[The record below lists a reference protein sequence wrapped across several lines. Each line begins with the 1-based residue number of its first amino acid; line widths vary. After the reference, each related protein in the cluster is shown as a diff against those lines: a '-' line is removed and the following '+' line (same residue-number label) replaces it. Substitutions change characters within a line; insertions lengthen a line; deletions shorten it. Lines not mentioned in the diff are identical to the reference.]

1 MTDHRSTSGDH
12 PDLDHPDLDHLDLD
26 ALADTLAGERPDD
39 PHLAT
44 CGPCRARLAE
54 LAAADTAVL
63 ASLGALADPPEP
75 DGLAERL
82 RRALADEAR
91 ADAVAPDSG
100 RVVALRTQ
108 RSPSGSRKRSAQGLR
123 RRSAQGAWQQPLA
136 ACLALVLAGGVGW
149 ALVQGGSS
157 GTDTSTA
164 AGGTAESSDGGGSEQ
179 LAAGVLRTRTGTD
192 WADDAAGRAALPQV
206 LAAQDAGAL
215 GGAAPADPSGPPA
228 AAPGDDAAS
237 RSDADADADSPG
249 PDSPTSDTTVGAADP
264 LARLRDPVALAACL
278 AAVTAQAGA
287 QPLAVDEGT
296 VRGAPALAV
305 LLPDADPLFVQV
317 HVVGPACSAADPAA
331 LLRTRVARP

>member
-1 MTDHRSTSGDH
+1 MTDPRSTSG
-12 PDLDHPDLDHLDLD
+12 DHLDLD
-26 ALADTLAGERPDD
+26 ALADALAGERPDD
-39 PHLAT
+39 PHLAA

-54 LAAADTAVL
+54 LAAADTAVQ
-63 ASLGALADPPEP
+63 ASLGALADPTEP

-82 RRALADEAR
+82 RRALAEEAR
-91 ADAVAPDSG
+91 ADAVAPGSG
-100 RVVALRTQ
+100 RVAALGTQ
-108 RSPSGSRKRSAQGLR
+108 RSPQRSRKRSAQR
-123 RRSAQGAWQQPLA
+123 AWQQPVA

-164 AGGTAESSDGGGSEQ
+164 AGGAAESSDGGGGGEASEQ
-179 LAAGVLRTRTGTD
+179 LAAGVPRTRTGTD

-206 LAAQDAGAL
+206 LAAQEAGAL
-215 GGAAPADPSGPPA
+215 GGAAQVVPSGPPA
-228 AAPGDDAAS
+228 AAAPSDDAAS
-237 RSDADADADSPG
+237 RSGADADADAASPG
-249 PDSPTSDTTVGAADP
+249 PDSPTSDTTVGSADP
-264 LARLRDPVALAACL
+264 LARLRDPAALAACL

-317 HVVGPACSAADPAA
+317 HVVGPACSAADPAT